1 MENGAI
7 ADGQITASSFYSYHH
22 APQAGRLRYKHLSQ
36 PRIAGWVAY
45 HGDLNPWLQIDL
57 GLQYIVTRVATQGR
71 RAYPQWVT
79 RYSLNYS
86 DDGSIFQSYVDQQGQ
101 RKVKKSSIHEI
112 DPCSHTHLQEIMN
125 KISEQEVNSLRGKK

>member
-36 PRIAGWVAY
+36 PRLAGWVAY

-57 GLQYIVTRVATQGR
+57 GLQYNVTRVATQGR

-86 DDGSIFQSYVDQQGQ
+86 DDGSIFQSYMDHQGQ

-112 DPCSHTHLQEIMN
+112 DPLFPYAFTGN
-125 KISEQEVNSLRGKK
+125 Y